1 MHFAYGRNCAPEDL
15 SHIGAEM
22 VLIDKGDAIDQF
34 AELVTDG
41 LRKGDVL
48 TLQNKNVIPKRT
60 QNKIEKRL
68 GVEVRVQEKEGNE

>member
-15 SHIGAEM
+15 AYIGADM
-22 VLIDKGDAIDQF
+22 VLIDRGDAIDQF

-41 LRKGDVL
+41 LRNGDVL
-48 TLQNKNVIPKRT
+48 TLQNKNVVPKRT

-68 GVEVRVQEKEGNE
+68 GVEVRVQEK